1 MKKLIFSLI
10 LLSLIFQGYSQVNRF
25 SKEVPTATYTPSTFD
40 ELLYAPRIMKERYDQ
55 NAAKVDD
62 LINWI
67 FELKKQTTESQFLN
81 AMDVYYKLLKTFY
94 EKDLARYDDQIRKV
108 KFSIMEEIEKYNI
121 RIKARETLQRP
132 AYSNEGKMNNQNTGD
147 YNNYNG
153 QYLYKTTFDDPAF
166 SPPLRD
172 APNADAR
179 IIYSCPVTA
188 IVFVI
193 DYTTNDKYCVV
204 YVNGYTGYLSKAFL
218 KSQR

>member
-25 SKEVPTATYTPSTFD
+25 WKDVPTATYTPSTFD
-40 ELLYAPRIMKERYDQ
+40 ELLYAPRIMQERYDK

-121 RIKARETLQRP
+121 KIGRAH
-132 AYSNEGKMNNQNTGD
+132 
-147 YNNYNG
+147 
-153 QYLYKTTFDDPAF
+153 
-166 SPPLRD
+166 
-172 APNADAR
+172 
-179 IIYSCPVTA
+179 V
-188 IVFVI
+188 
-193 DYTTNDKYCVV
+193 
-204 YVNGYTGYLSKAFL
+204 
-218 KSQR
+218 